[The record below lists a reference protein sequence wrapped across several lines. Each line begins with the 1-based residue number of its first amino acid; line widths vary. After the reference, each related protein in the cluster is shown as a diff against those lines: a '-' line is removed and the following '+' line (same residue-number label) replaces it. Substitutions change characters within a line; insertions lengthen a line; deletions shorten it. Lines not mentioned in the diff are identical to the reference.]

1 MRTQQE
7 VSALAQ
13 PRPWW
18 WNGVVGVEESGEE
31 DGVLWW
37 WHVVMSRL
45 LPAGFVG
52 VEESDEDEDVG
63 AMVLIRPDEP
73 LPWWWDVLFI
83 DAEGH
88 IWINEEN
95 FVMIRLE
102 ECVHLSPDTEPT
114 GACVHQ

>member
-31 DGVLWW
+31 DGLEDTSVL
-37 WHVVMSRL
+37 
-45 LPAGFVG
+45 F
-52 VEESDEDEDVG
+52 D
-63 AMVLIRPDEP
+63 DEP
-73 LPWWWDVLFI
+73 LPWWWDVLYI
-83 DAEGH
+83 DDDGRV
-88 IWINEEN
+88 WINEEN

-102 ECVHLSPDTEPT
+102 ECVHLSPDT
-114 GACVHQ
+114 ACVHQ